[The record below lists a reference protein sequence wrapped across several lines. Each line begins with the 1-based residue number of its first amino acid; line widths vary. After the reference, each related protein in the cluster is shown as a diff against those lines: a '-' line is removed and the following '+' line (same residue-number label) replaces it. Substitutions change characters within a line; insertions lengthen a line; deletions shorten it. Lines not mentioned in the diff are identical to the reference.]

1 MEIVKQ
7 DLTVKTGGQDMPC
20 HIARPAGSGPYPAVV
35 VVMEAFG
42 LNQNIKN
49 ITDRLAGEGFV
60 TIAPNLYFRSPDNV
74 VGYDNL
80 PGAIKLMQSITDDQI
95 VADMTAAINH
105 VKTIKEAN
113 GKFGTTGFCMGGR
126 VAFLTAVR
134 NPDVTASV
142 PFYGGGMTRPG
153 NGGGKA
159 PIDDAANLKGPVMAF
174 FGGKDAFIPVTEVD
188 KFRDAIN
195 RTGKAAE
202 VVLYADADHGFMCE
216 ERPSFHPE
224 HAQEA
229 WLKMVS
235 FFRRNLA

>member
-20 HIARPAGSGPYPAVV
+20 HIARPAGAGPYPAVV

-49 ITDRLAGEGFV
+49 ITDRLASEGFV

-74 VGYDNL
+74 AGYDNL
-80 PGAIKLMQSITDDQI
+80 PGADQADAEHHRRPYCRGHDGRDQSRQNAEGSERQ
-95 VADMTAAINH
+95 VRHHGLLHGRA
-105 VKTIKEAN
+105 
-113 GKFGTTGFCMGGR
+113 GR
-126 VAFLTAVR
+126 VSTAVR

-188 KFRDAIN
+188 KFRDAIDPD
-195 RTGKAAE
+195 G
-202 VVLYADADHGFMCE
+202 
-216 ERPSFHPE
+216 
-224 HAQEA
+224 
-229 WLKMVS
+229 
-235 FFRRNLA
+235 